1 MNPDHETLTMEDK
14 TMGET
19 NRAETKANPN
29 GTTTQQ
35 AAMNG
40 WKKVVE
46 DTMVRMPTVFEELA
60 KLEQRGFEQARVAI
74 AESARLA
81 NASLDFAM
89 QLSAEWRKMT
99 LDAARRTA
107 ELATPS
113 A

>member
-1 MNPDHETLTMEDK
+1 MA
-14 TMGET
+14 ET
-19 NRAETKANPN
+19 NRAETNRSETKANPA
-29 GTTTQQ
+29 GAAQQ

-40 WKKVVE
+40 WKKIVE

-99 LDAARRTA
+99 LDTARRA
-107 ELATPS
+107 ADLATPN